1 MPSLRASI
9 SISQR
14 TLLSSKCKYLVS
26 RRHISQHACPY
37 LNQNPLTSCYDR
49 IYRAPKSQ
57 LFFTKNVMQ
66 IRSFV
71 GNVEYPK
78 IEGSSLDLTKNM
90 LKIGKLLSIPTAPL
104 YLTKLKLEYAITHMK
119 TQEEIQLMQQLLLL
133 CDAKCVYPSTYVIG
147 TFINSCLRNDLAET
161 ALQFLRQ
168 ARSLEKY
175 LPGKSLVRVL
185 RHYTELVDASD
196 EDDAKKEQYE
206 AIIDELVAK
215 MDTLT
220 SPISMV
226 CYLFKIENAKRRGD
240 TKLAVQIAKE
250 AADEK
255 AINAHMILK
264 LLEPID
270 QDENVEEKVCNHLNT
285 CVHISFLFLVKFR
298 VAKYLMSKG
307 DVYSNEKLEVF
318 LQRAGTQFQKP
329 SSLKGQTM
337 TDKRSAEIRRQIG
350 NHASTD

>member
-1 MPSLRASI
+1 
-9 SISQR
+9 
-14 TLLSSKCKYLVS
+14 
-26 RRHISQHACPY
+26 
-37 LNQNPLTSCYDR
+37 
-49 IYRAPKSQ
+49 
-57 LFFTKNVMQ
+57 
-66 IRSFV
+66 
-71 GNVEYPK
+71 
-78 IEGSSLDLTKNM
+78 M

-104 YLTKLKLEYAITHMK
+104 YLTKLKLEYAITHME
-119 TQEEIQLMQQLLLL
+119 TQEEIQLMQELLLL
-133 CDAKCVYPSTYVIG
+133 CDTKCVYPSTYVIG

-185 RHYTELVDASD
+185 RHYTELIDASD
-196 EDDAKKEQYE
+196 EDETKKEEYE

-220 SPISMV
+220 SPISMI

-270 QDENVEEKVCNHLNT
+270 EDENIEE
-285 CVHISFLFLVKFR
+285 KFR

-337 TDKRSAEIRRQIG
+337 TDKKSAESRRHKG